1 MDLDAYLRRVGRNVR
16 RARWAAGLTL
26 EQVAGR
32 GISFRHLQELETGK
46 RNASLEV
53 MLRLARI
60 LNTTPGYFVDVNPAA
75 TGKARL
81 RIEAAN
87 PKPPKTGRKPIAR

>member
-1 MDLDAYLRRVGRNVR
+1 MR

-26 EQVAGR
+26 EQVAGQ

-53 MLRLARI
+53 MLRLAR
-60 LNTTPGYFVDVNPAA
+60 LLKTTPGYFVDVNPSA
-75 TGKARL
+75 TAKSRQ
-81 RIEAAN
+81 RINDSN
-87 PKPPKTGRKPIAR
+87 PKPPKTGRKPLPRAR